1 MFDRVLNTPL
11 LYVFKTELQI
21 FENINFLSSATQF
34 SCFLFAFLHSR
45 QSKSTRAFFA
55 SVKLRFLSKLFTNM
69 SFLICKFAGTL
80 TVRACSLFV
89 NSNTF

>member
-11 LYVFKTELQI
+11 LYVFKIELQI
-21 FENINFLSSATQF
+21 FENMNFLSSATQL

-55 SVKLRFLSKLFTNM
+55 SVKLRFLSKLFTNT
-69 SFLICKFAGTL
+69 SFLICKSAGTV
-80 TVRACSLFV
+80 TVPVYSLFV